1 MKNDFLNKIYFLLT
15 RKRKS
20 KISGKII
27 VFEGIDGSGKETQFR
42 LFIGLL
48 RKLRIPFKTFDFPQY
63 QKTVG
68 GKILRLVL
76 DGKFCNPSDIP
87 IKLFSFFYALD
98 RKTVANQIR
107 KASQQGHVV
116 ALNRYTTSN
125 KGHQTW
131 KFKTPEEQN
140 EYLVWLEKLEHS
152 DLGIPKEDLV
162 ILFDINIENALTLIN
177 KRQRGTDRV
186 ETDVDYL
193 TNSLRMYQKLA
204 KKYSHWI
211 SIKCEDENGIL
222 LPPEAIHKKVI
233 KALGEIKK

>member
-1 MKNDFLNKIYFLLT
+1 MKNNFFNKIYFILT
-15 RKRKS
+15 GKRKS

-27 VFEGIDGSGKETQFR
+27 VFEGIDGSGKETQFK
-42 LFIGLL
+42 LFVELL

-63 QKTVG
+63 QKTIG

-107 KASQQGHVV
+107 KASRQGYVI

-131 KFKTPEEQN
+131 KFKTSEEQD
-140 EYLVWLEKLEHS
+140 EYLAWLEKLEHG
-152 DLGIPKEDLV
+152 DLDIPRED
-162 ILFDINIENALTLIN
+162 IIIFFDLNIENALMLIN
-177 KRQRGTDRV
+177 KRRRGTDRV
-186 ETDVDYL
+186 EADVDYL
-193 TNSLRMYQKLA
+193 TNSLEMYRRLA
-204 KKYSHWI
+204 QKYSHWI
-211 SIKCEDENGIL
+211 TIKCEGKNGVL
-222 LPPEAIHKKVI
+222 LSPEAIHKKVI
-233 KALGEIKK
+233 KVLVKD